1 VDNLVKIRSVA
12 LVALLMM
19 LVFLS
24 ACDFEGGTRPAEPVA
39 TSPATTAVTAPELP
53 ATPGTGDQGPLP
65 TGGTQTGAGGMAEEV
80 DLRLVVLGG
89 GIIAGGAALMFRR
102 RLRA

>member
-1 VDNLVKIRSVA
+1 VDNLVKARSVA
-12 LVALLMM
+12 LVALLMT

-24 ACDFEGGTRPAEPVA
+24 ACDFEGGTRSTEPVA
-39 TSPATTAVTAPELP
+39 TSPATTPVATPALP
-53 ATPGTGDQGPLP
+53 ATPGVGDQGPLP
-65 TGGTQTGAGGMAEEV
+65 TGGTQTGAGGMAEGV

-89 GIIAGGAALMFRR
+89 GIITGGAALMFRR